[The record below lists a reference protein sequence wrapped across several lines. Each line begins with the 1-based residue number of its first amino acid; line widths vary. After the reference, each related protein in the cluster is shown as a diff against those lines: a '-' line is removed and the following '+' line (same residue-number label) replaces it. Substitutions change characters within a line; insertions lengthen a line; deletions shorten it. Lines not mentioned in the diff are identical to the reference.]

1 MIWLLSLVIKK
12 SEARHG
18 SKKIRVRRAHTRET
32 TFEKTHNK
40 FQSPRILA
48 ACRLSAR
55 EKERENVGV
64 SHLSRR
70 RLPFASGAMEPIF
83 LDGVGVYVFQNL
95 GRCF

>member
-1 MIWLLSLVIKK
+1 MILLSLVIKK
-12 SEARHG
+12 SEARRV
-18 SKKIRVRRAHTRET
+18 KKNTRAARIRET

-48 ACRLSAR
+48 ACLSAR

-64 SHLSRR
+64 FHLSR